1 MWFFQ
6 YRVCYQNG
14 EVVKQDYKE
23 AYYWY
28 LIAYLSGYT
37 YAEQNIYLIE
47 NILTDQ
53 QKQEV
58 QKRVNDWFKTH
69 PKE

>member
-1 MWFFQ
+1 L
-6 YRVCYQNG
+6 N
-14 EVVKQDYKE
+14 
-23 AYYWY
+23 
-28 LIAYLSGYT
+28 GYT
-37 YAEQNIYLIE
+37 DAEQNIYLIE

-58 QKRVNDWFKTH
+58 QERVNEWFKTH

>member
-1 MWFFQ
+1 MRLACL
-6 YRVCYQNG
+6 YENG
-14 EVVKQDYKE
+14 DRVKQDFKG

-28 LIAYLSGYT
+28 LISYLNGYT
-37 YAEQNIYLIE
+37 DAEQYIKKIE
-47 NILTDQ
+47 NILTYQ

-58 QKRVNDWFKTH
+58 QDRVNEWFKTH